1 MVYGN
6 GAVTN
11 YSYDPLTLRLSHL
24 ETQSSAGRV
33 QDLNYQFDSVGNIRN
48 ITDYANTAT
57 QSFLYDD
64 LDRLIQAQ
72 GGYGSFSYGYDS
84 IGNMTSKEGV
94 NLTYGKQG
102 RLPHAVTQYGSTSID
117 YDANGNMLTKGNLAL
132 TYDTENRLSQVQDT
146 SNNAPISASLTLEPG
161 WNLISFAVLPQNKSI
176 SSVLAPIKGKFD
188 QVSRYNSQTQALEH
202 YVANSK
208 YDQFTILDYNTGY
221 QIYITSSTPVTLTVT
236 GTYPES
242 KTIPLKQ
249 EWNFIGANHRSQ
261 AVTDALKDIAF
272 SSLLRYNKDTGSFDS
287 YPAFTE
293 IEPGQ
298 AYYLNIASSQD
309 WVINNSAPVTTFT
322 YDGDG
327 GRVTKTERTTQDAG
341 RTTLYV
347 GSLFEKDS
355 DGTQRKH
362 IFAGVNRVC
371 SLTQDAGRTTQD
383 ARYFHSD
390 HLGSSNVITDST
402 GAQVGFT
409 EFTPFGST
417 FRQTGAYDPKHKFT
431 GKELDDSTGLYYYG
445 ARYYDPQLGRFI
457 SADTI
462 VQAPYDPQSLNRYS
476 YCRNNPINY
485 IDPTGNVWWLAALI
499 FIAKAAAVV
508 SIGSALAGGISL
520 AAGNQSLASTFF
532 QISQISGYVSAA
544 AGVASFIG
552 SLTEAGKHAAMKV
565 NPALLMNSADGSI
578 PEINLERIVV
588 TASRQTVTNAAWEA
602 SRGAVGAGIA
612 GTASVMGSQ
621 ITQAAS
627 FIIDTATISGQVI
640 NSAVNSV
647 SAFITKK
654 AIEGFSWCPRY
665 GNWGGLDWS
674 GGIQIRAGQIGPNVS
689 AVDQMDGYFKEH
701 DYCCYNA
708 LKVSASF
715 ERKLRLAGCDR
726 TLYGELSSLPPNP
739 NDWSPAAKDAEKAID
754 YRENADWWFG
764 DVRGYRYR

>member
-1 MVYGN
+1 
-6 GAVTN
+6 
-11 YSYDPLTLRLSHL
+11 
-24 ETQSSAGRV
+24 
-33 QDLNYQFDSVGNIRN
+33 VGNIRN

-390 HLGSSNVITDST
+390 HLGSSNVITDEQ

-431 GKELDDSTGLYYYG
+431 GKELDSSTGLYYYG

-476 YCRNNPINY
+476 YCRNNPINLV
-485 IDPTGNVWWLAALI
+485 DPTGHFWFFAFIIAAIKGAVVGALMGGVI
-499 FIAKAAAVV
+499 AAATGQNIAQGFLTGAI
-508 SIGSALAGGISL
+508 SGAIFGGIGSLGLKGTAHTIAHTLGGAASGAANGAITGGDIGVNALVGGLSAGASERLGNFGPL
-520 AAGNQSLASTFF
+520 KDVAGTNL
-532 QISQISGYVSAA
+532 SAHITNMLRRA
-544 AGVASFIG
+544 FIGSVVGGVASTAMG
-552 SLTEAGKHAAMKV
+552 SSFGRGAAQGATTAAIAFACNEGMHQTGVALKQAKEALTTNTDKSELAPSDVDKTKCKDACGQGWNQKLVPEAPGGVSFTEACVGHDCCCACTGNKAQCAENFLTDMLRACAEAPYSLRDGCV
-565 NPALLMNSADGSI
+565 DSAI
-578 PEINLERIVV
+578 L
-588 TASRQTVTNAAWEA
+588 
-602 SRGAVGAGIA
+602 
-612 GTASVMGSQ
+612 
-621 ITQAAS
+621 
-627 FIIDTATISGQVI
+627 F
-640 NSAVNSV
+640 
-647 SAFITKK
+647 
-654 AIEGFSWCPRY
+654 
-665 GNWGGLDWS
+665 
-674 GGIQIRAGQIGPNVS
+674 
-689 AVDQMDGYFKEH
+689 
-701 DYCCYNA
+701 YN
-708 LKVSASF
+708 
-715 ERKLRLAGCDR
+715 
-726 TLYGELSSLPPNP
+726 T
-739 NDWSPAAKDAEKAID
+739 
-754 YRENADWWFG
+754 
-764 DVRGYRYR
+764 VRGPLGKCDYNYDDCRNCKK